1 MDCAAPTETT
11 GHQRGF
17 GEIFLSYWPRQEAKA
32 WPGLPAL
39 ASPTLDPHSPELPA
53 EDLPALKAQYSP
65 WLGAP
70 GCCGPQS
77 GWNHYGYFEFCLQLE
92 FYLNKLHDEVLEIF
106 FAGNTKEN
114 CKSLKPVSVHYRN
127 EA

>member
-1 MDCAAPTETT
+1 M
-11 GHQRGF
+11 
-17 GEIFLSYWPRQEAKA
+17 
-32 WPGLPAL
+32 
-39 ASPTLDPHSPELPA
+39 
-53 EDLPALKAQYSP
+53 EDLPTLTAQDGP
-65 WLGAP
+65 LLGAP

-77 GWNHYGYFEFCLQLE
+77 GRNHNGYFQFHLHFE
-92 FYLNKLHDEVLEIF
+92 FYLNELHDEVLEIF